1 MRTRSLRRMG
11 LIPGRFMALIASMPQ
26 LYANGVGIGKGVG
39 QPPVIIRCVDE
50 LAHDATKL
58 RRLEHQAAELR
69 ESMRARIRRE
79 LLSGTPQVEIV
90 RRTGW
95 SRETIRK

>member
-1 MRTRSLRRMG
+1 MPMG
-11 LIPGRFMALIASMPQ
+11 LALARG
-26 LYANGVGIGKGVG
+26 LANYL
-39 QPPVIIRCVDE
+39 VIIRCVDE

-69 ESMRARIRRE
+69 ESMRARIRKE

-95 SRETIRK
+95 SRETIRKIERRGDTNL